1 MKPATIFAVLAF
13 SLLPT
18 LAAGGSGCR
27 GEHSDQTG
35 ASCMA
40 GMVWDDTKGTCV
52 EKPTS

>member
-13 SLLPT
+13 TLLPS
-18 LAAGGSGCR
+18 LAAAAGCMGG
-27 GEHSDQTG
+27 HSDQTA

-40 GMVWDDTKGTCV
+40 GMVWDTTRGTCV

>member
-13 SLLPT
+13 TLLPS
-18 LAAGGSGCR
+18 LAAAAGCKGGQA
-27 GEHSDQTG
+27 DQSA

-40 GMVWDDTKGTCV
+40 GMVWDATKGTCV

>member
-1 MKPATIFAVLAF
+1 MKPATIFAILAF
-13 SLLPT
+13 TLLPS
-18 LAAGGSGCR
+18 LAAAAGCTGG
-27 GEHSDQTG
+27 HSDQTA